1 MDDKKPTDKVLDA
14 KTVAV
19 MILAVLIG
27 LSFIICIISATNDRW
42 IEFAISLSISFVL
55 FIITCPLAYKGDIY
69 ECPNCGRKFRVNAY
83 KVLFS
88 KRTSKYDG
96 EDGKRTKYVKLK
108 CPECKSKGWYKKS
121 EYNI

>member
-19 MILAVLIG
+19 MILAVLIS
-27 LSFIICIISATNDRW
+27 LSFIIGIISATNDKW

-55 FIITCPLAYKGDIY
+55 FIITCPLAYKGDTY

-96 EDGKRTKYVKLK
+96 EDGKRTKYAKLK
-108 CPECKSKGWYKKS
+108 CPECKAKVGAK
-121 EYNI
+121 NLRDNP